1 MQKIANYGGVIK
13 QNFKNRDY
21 TTISE
26 NQVNCINYLNKKKYT
41 INSNML
47 NILLFDYF
55 SNEPLNFGPYNK
67 LHKLSLSDDPKIL
80 KNIELMERNFS
91 S

>member
-26 NQVNCINYLNKKKYT
+26 NQVNCINYLN
-41 INSNML
+41 
-47 NILLFDYF
+47 
-55 SNEPLNFGPYNK
+55 
-67 LHKLSLSDDPKIL
+67 
-80 KNIELMERNFS
+80 
-91 S
+91 